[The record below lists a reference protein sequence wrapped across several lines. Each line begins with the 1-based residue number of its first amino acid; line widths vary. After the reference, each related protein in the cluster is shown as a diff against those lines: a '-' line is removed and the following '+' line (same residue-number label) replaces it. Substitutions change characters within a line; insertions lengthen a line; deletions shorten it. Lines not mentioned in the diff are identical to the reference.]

1 MLQLANETP
10 FKAALAKFPNAAG
23 VDTVYVVVTAT
34 FRMSPHLELAEEQ
47 LAPVL
52 SDEFHG
58 EPATSSLRHAAEL
71 HPGKPT
77 TDIIVVGHAYAPAG
91 KPVTE
96 LHVGV
101 GVARREKMLRVFGDR
116 HWLGWEPSNPAP
128 FVKMPLVYERA
139 FGGSMQTHDTVR
151 ETEERNPVGV
161 GLALGHARAAI
172 GDALPNIEDP
182 RQLLSGGTCPTP
194 AGFGCIAPSWLP
206 RRAFAGTYDERWQRT
221 RAPYLPEDFQAR
233 YFNCASEGLT
243 LDHYLTGGEPVLLV
257 GMSERGPLQTAV
269 PACAIETVF
278 TLRGQS
284 HATPAH
290 LQTVLI
296 EPDENRLRLT
306 YHAQFA
312 CDKRVL
318 EVERVKLSLQ
328 SLDLTVPRS

>member
-1 MLQLANETP
+1 
-10 FKAALAKFPNAAG
+10 
-23 VDTVYVVVTAT
+23 
-34 FRMSPHLELAEEQ
+34 
-47 LAPVL
+47 
-52 SDEFHG
+52 
-58 EPATSSLRHAAEL
+58 
-71 HPGKPT
+71 
-77 TDIIVVGHAYAPAG
+77 
-91 KPVTE
+91 
-96 LHVGV
+96 
-101 GVARREKMLRVFGDR
+101 MLRVFGDR

-233 YFNCASEGLT
+233 YLNCASEGLT
-243 LDHYLTGGEPVLLV
+243 FDHYLTGGEPVLLV
-257 GMSERGPLQTAV
+257 GMSERGPLYSAV
-269 PACAIETVF
+269 PTCTIDAAF
-278 TLRGQS
+278 TLRGRS
-284 HATPAH
+284 HAAPTH

-306 YHAQFA
+306 YHTQFA
-312 CDKRVL
+312 CDKQVL
-318 EVERVKLSLQ
+318 EVEQVKLSLQ
-328 SLDLTVPRS
+328 RLDLTVPHA